1 MGAVLFAAEAAYL
14 CVSTR
19 PTITMR
25 GPASVAADPSTQI
38 WNPTSSSSGR
48 GKFAGPLLPMSD
60 RVAMVLMVVVTL
72 IALSIIWGTYFRRR
86 PI

>member
-1 MGAVLFAAEAAYL
+1 
-14 CVSTR
+14 
-19 PTITMR
+19 
-25 GPASVAADPSTQI
+25 
-38 WNPTSSSSGR
+38 
-48 GKFAGPLLPMSD
+48 MSD